1 MVHPSHGFT
10 LAELALVILIMT
22 VLGVAIITGVLVRRE
37 QAYLEDV
44 LIQSKKIL
52 EVAERF
58 RTRVEAYNPNKEPL
72 YYVWPETDTEDF
84 NDVNNTSFPETNR
97 FGEPYTIE
105 IVNSRPGEKP
115 RKSYAKVETVV
126 RGKARPLRVKVEPV
140 GDDTRLIF
148 YTQYK
153 WLQNRQIV
161 GPAQFDKGVWFG
173 EETR

>member
-1 MVHPSHGFT
+1 MVHPSRGFT

-58 RTRVEAYNPNKEPL
+58 RTRVEKYINKKPI
-72 YYVWPETDTEDF
+72 YYVWPETDTKKF
-84 NDVNNTSFPETNR
+84 NEKHDTRFPETNR
-97 FGEPYTIE
+97 YGNTYTIE
-105 IVNSRPGEKP
+105 IVNSQPGEA
-115 RKSYAKVETVV
+115 RKSYVKVETVV
-126 RGKARPLRVKVEPV
+126 RGEARPLRVKFEPV

-161 GPAQFDKGVWFG
+161 GPAQFDKGVWFE